1 MQIFSRGVIVR
12 KVRSDHG
19 VRQGCL
25 LISVS
30 LSVDDGLDHE
40 TTNEGRN
47 NGSQWSPWVQLDDLD
62 FADDLALLSHN

>member
-25 LISVS
+25 LSPFLFLLMMDWIMKQQMKEEIMV
-30 LSVDDGLDHE
+30 VNGVRGYNW
-40 TTNEGRN
+40 TT
-47 NGSQWSPWVQLDDLD
+47 ST
-62 FADDLALLSHN
+62 LLMI